1 MYDYGAR
8 FYMADIGRWGVVDPL
23 AEQYR
28 RFSPYNYAV
37 NNPIRFIDPD
47 GMENKDII
55 KVNAEGYVQEII
67 PQDGPHIVQ
76 DMEGNQLNLNDSDK
90 DQEQLQLVIDQA
102 NTMSPID
109 LQYNELR
116 LFTPYSASDMSKNF
130 NNINLGGIKNNLS
143 NLGYLSSI
151 PNCSFCQIPASA
163 WYMLL
168 LGHTQ
173 FDFASDMSY
182 ASQKGGNYPPIQ
194 GGGSTPPDDAGGF
207 IRFEGTDSLYNIY
220 DAGNFITGKALQL
233 LNFSQSEVL
242 KGADLNSRIGGYGP
256 DTPADQN
263 ALKNGYNYNRV
274 IWKK

>member
-1 MYDYGAR
+1 
-8 FYMADIGRWGVVDPL
+8 
-23 AEQYR
+23 
-28 RFSPYNYAV
+28 
-37 NNPIRFIDPD
+37 
-47 GMENKDII
+47 
-55 KVNAEGYVQEII
+55 
-67 PQDGPHIVQ
+67 
-76 DMEGNQLNLNDSDK
+76 
-90 DQEQLQLVIDQA
+90 
-102 NTMSPID
+102 
-109 LQYNELR
+109 
-116 LFTPYSASDMSKNF
+116 
-130 NNINLGGIKNNLS
+130 
-143 NLGYLSSI
+143 
-151 PNCSFCQIPASA
+151 
-163 WYMLL
+163 MLL